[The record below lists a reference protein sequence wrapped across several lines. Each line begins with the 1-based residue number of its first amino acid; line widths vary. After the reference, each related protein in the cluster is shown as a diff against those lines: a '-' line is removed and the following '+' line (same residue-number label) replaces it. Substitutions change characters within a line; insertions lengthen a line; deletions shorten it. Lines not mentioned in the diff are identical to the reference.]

1 MLNTSKIK
9 SMTLTGDLNEYFEV
23 DASDFSVLV
32 TKKEVTRNVTSISGY
47 VVCVGTDS
55 FVDDTQVWF
64 Y

>member
-1 MLNTSKIK
+1 
-9 SMTLTGDLNEYFEV
+9 MTLTGDLNEYFEV

-32 TKKEVTRNVTSISGY
+32 TKKEVTRSITSISGN
-47 VVCVGTDS
+47 VDCVGTDS